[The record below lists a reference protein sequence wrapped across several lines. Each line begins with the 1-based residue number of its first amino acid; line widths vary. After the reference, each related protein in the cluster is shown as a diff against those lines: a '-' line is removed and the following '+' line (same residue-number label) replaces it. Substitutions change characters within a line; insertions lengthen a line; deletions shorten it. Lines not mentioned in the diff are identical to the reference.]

1 MTEFSSKFMM
11 IYISLYSFVFFFLI
25 IIFIGT
31 LGMVLTRT
39 LRRRS

>member
-11 IYISLYSFVFFFLI
+11 IITLYSFVFFFLI